1 MLGEC
6 RPHRRERASHPAL
19 HSAKRLVDL
28 QCDLGVRQ
36 AVEER
41 QCQALT
47 LLVRT
52 ALLHPAR
59 GVEEPRAA
67 QPLRGFAM
75 NHLTTVD
82 QTQYDGAARGP
93 FATEKERFTR
103 GLLAFVKR

>member
-1 MLGEC
+1 M
-6 RPHRRERASHPAL
+6 
-19 HSAKRLVDL
+19 
-28 QCDLGVRQ
+28 RQ

-75 NHLTTVD
+75 NHLTTAD
-82 QTQYDGAARGP
+82 QTKYDGAAHGL
-93 FATEKERFTR
+93 FAIEEERFTR
-103 GLLAFVKR
+103 DLLAFVKR